1 MRLNSYDASTG
12 KRVATLFEEKSK
24 TYVEPQS
31 ALVFILITRKQFI
44 YSTNN
49 RDGYMNLYLH
59 DVTGKL
65 IKRLTDVDA
74 AWQFVAVDRA
84 GKYVYYLSSEVSPVE
99 KQLFRV
105 DVKSGKKNRLTGEE
119 GWHNITMS
127 GDCAYFYR

>member
-1 MRLNSYDASTG
+1 
-12 KRVATLFEEKSK
+12 
-24 TYVEPQS
+24 
-31 ALVFILITRKQFI
+31 
-44 YSTNN
+44 
-49 RDGYMNLYLH
+49 MNLYLH

-74 AWQFVAVDRA
+74 DVEFVAVDRA

-105 DVKSGKKNRLTGEE
+105 DVKSGKKNRLTAEE

-127 GDCAYFYR
+127 GTALIL